1 MVNLICRYY
10 DLEYGKI
17 KINGEDYKTYSIRSL
32 RDKIGYIMQKVV
44 IFDGTI
50 LENINY
56 ANKDISKDEII
67 EICKKM
73 NLHEKI
79 ISLKD
84 GYESKIGKKGIALSK
99 GQRQRL
105 VLVRAFTKPKSIM
118 IFDDSFSAIDK
129 VNKKQILDN
138 LMNMENSFTKI
149 VIAHDIELTRKFDK
163 VIYINNKNVIVRET

>member
-149 VIAHDIELTRKFDK
+149 VITHDIELTRKFDK